1 MNKVF
6 EIALGEYGEKGV
18 DGPAHNTR
26 ILTYFRAAG
35 FKWVKDD
42 ETAWCA
48 AFVNWC
54 FWKYG
59 LKIPG
64 TLAARS
70 FLKVGKETLA
80 PSLGDL
86 VVFWRGTKDGPFGH
100 VAFYIK
106 ETKDSVFV
114 LGGNQSN
121 GVNITS
127 FPKTQ
132 VLGYRT
138 FSDKK

>member
-1 MNKVF
+1 MNRVF
-6 EIALGEYGEKGV
+6 NIALQEYGIKGFP
-18 DGPAHNTR
+18 GSKHSER
-26 ILTYFRAAG
+26 ILTYFRAPG

-54 FWKYG
+54 FWKAG
-59 LKIPG
+59 LKVPG

-70 FLKVGKETLA
+70 FLSVGKRTHS
-80 PSLGDL
+80 PKLGDL
-86 VVFWRGTKDGPFGH
+86 VVFWRGTKDGALGH
-100 VAFYIK
+100 VAFFIRESPYGIW
-106 ETKDSVFV
+106 V

-121 GVNITS
+121 AVNIAL
-127 FPKTQ
+127 FPKEQ
-132 VLGYRT
+132 VLEYRT

>member
-6 EIALGEYGEKGV
+6 TIALGEYGVKGIPGSTHSS
-18 DGPAHNTR
+18 D

-48 AFVNWC
+48 AFVNWA
-54 FWKYG
+54 FWKAG
-59 LKIPG
+59 LAVPG

-70 FLKVGKETLA
+70 FLKVGKKTVA
-80 PSLGDL
+80 PKLGDL
-86 VVFWRGTKDGPFGH
+86 VVFWRGTKDGDLGH
-100 VAFYIK
+100 VGFFVR
-106 ETKDSVFV
+106 ETREGVYT

-121 GVNITS
+121 EVNITL
-127 FPKTQ
+127 FPKSQ
-132 VLGYRT
+132 ILDYRT

>member
-6 EIALGEYGEKGV
+6 AIALGEYGEKGIS
-18 DGPAHNTR
+18 GAAHNAR

-54 FWKYG
+54 FWKAG
-59 LKIPG
+59 LAVPG

-70 FLKVGKETLA
+70 FLKLGKRTLA
-80 PSLGDL
+80 PKLGDI
-86 VVFWRGTKDGPFGH
+86 VVFWRISKDSPYGH
-100 VAFYIK
+100 VGFFVR
-106 ETKDSVFV
+106 ETSDMVYV

-121 GVNITS
+121 AVNVTA
-127 FPKTQ
+127 FPKSQ
-132 VLGYRT
+132 VLEYRT